1 MHCFSFPS
9 IHQPPSHPVSFF
21 TIFHWN
27 ALEGFGNYV
36 QGEEGSDQKI
46 DLLQWNKPLHN
57 SCSEMALIADWFEE
71 EAADTCEAGPHLPSS
86 PHRSPL
92 WLPIVLA
99 VYFFVMSGKW
109 QVKEA
114 RGGRHQIGSLSRKK
128 RCSAKLDIINTPLR
142 QNLVEPYGD
151 GRVAN

>member
-1 MHCFSFPS
+1 
-9 IHQPPSHPVSFF
+9 
-21 TIFHWN
+21 
-27 ALEGFGNYV
+27 
-36 QGEEGSDQKI
+36 
-46 DLLQWNKPLHN
+46 
-57 SCSEMALIADWFEE
+57 MALIADWFEE

-114 RGGRHQIGSLSRKK
+114 GGADTKLGPSRGKK
-128 RCSAKLDIINTPLR
+128 DVV
-142 QNLVEPYGD
+142 QN
-151 GRVAN
+151 